1 MIRNKKNYCPYLY
14 DFTVFLTL
22 FGCDELLRFE
32 FNNTKNAIIK

>member
-1 MIRNKKNYCPYLY
+1 MIRNKTNYCPLLY

-32 FNNTKNAIIK
+32 FNNTKNAKIK